1 MTVSQFGGQ
10 PDVTSAPTVD
20 FTNYRELLATAILV
34 AKVRLSPMT
43 SRFFDRTP
51 IGPMETA
58 AVLERYPHLI
68 MPLIR
73 IANTVQYGAGI
84 PVTSLSAAAVRLGPD
99 RMQTIAMAFE
109 LTRALAEVLRPA
121 GVDVGEFCHQGLL
134 RASLGRAMA
143 MMQDRNSAGAAFL
156 VGYLQDVGR
165 PLIAAAF
172 PDEYRRLRDESEGCP
187 LRFAAMKYHALGM
200 NHIHAGVELLEG
212 ARFSKLVIDAIGR
225 HHTNAPTTRATDA
238 SLMLWQIGYVTGLAP
253 VGEQVDEIGALAMAR
268 RYLPSMPEGTGNPL
282 SRVMRAAGE
291 EYADVADLF
300 AEFIGERAGRGSQFG
315 SAINR
320 DESSPATATESMSR
334 FRNGGREVLRHMP
347 VASPQQS
354 L

>member
-1 MTVSQFGGQ
+1 M
-10 PDVTSAPTVD
+10 TSAPTVD
-20 FTNYRELLATAILV
+20 FTQYRELLATAILV

-58 AVLERYPHLI
+58 AVLERYPHLT

-121 GVDVGEFCHQGLL
+121 GVDVSEFCHHGLQ

-143 MMQDRNSAGAAFL
+143 MMQDRNLAGAAFL

-187 LRFAAMKYHALGM
+187 LRFAAMKYHALGL

-238 SLMLWQIGYVTGLAP
+238 SLMLWQIGYVTGLVPA
-253 VGEQVDEIGALAMAR
+253 GERADEIGALAMAR
-268 RYLPSMPEGTGNPL
+268 RYLPSMPEGTGDPL

-291 EYADVADLF
+291 EYADVAELF
-300 AEFIGERAGRGSQFG
+300 AEFIGERADRSRLVGGMERQQELETKP
-315 SAINR
+315 AIDR
-320 DESSPATATESMSR
+320 LKSR
-334 FRNGGREVLRHMP
+334 SFAQAS
-347 VASPQQS
+347 VAI

>member
-1 MTVSQFGGQ
+1 M
-10 PDVTSAPTVD
+10 TSAPTVD

-58 AVLERYPHLI
+58 TVLERYPHLT

-99 RMQTIAMAFE
+99 RMQTIAMAYE
-109 LTRALAEVLRPA
+109 LTRALAEVMRPA
-121 GVDVGEFCHQGLL
+121 GVDVGEFCHKGLL

-143 MMQDRNSAGAAFL
+143 MMQDRNIAGAAFL

-172 PDEYRRLRDESEGCP
+172 PEEYRRLSDESEGCP

-238 SLMLWQIGYVTGLAP
+238 SLMLWQIGYVTGLVP
-253 VGEQVDEIGALAMAR
+253 VGAMADEAGALSMAR
-268 RYLPSMPEGTGNPL
+268 RYLPSMPEGAGDPL
-282 SRVMRAAGE
+282 ARVMRAAGE
-291 EYADVADLF
+291 EYADVAELF
-300 AEFIGERAGRGSQFG
+300 GEFIGERAGRGQLLGGMERRHESETVSTIDRLKSGLFAHE
-315 SAINR
+315 SAN
-320 DESSPATATESMSR
+320 
-334 FRNGGREVLRHMP
+334 VY
-347 VASPQQS
+347 
-354 L
+354 